1 MRSQCKD
8 CGSRYKR
15 AQASG
20 DNISNTSYTE
30 SHQNFPDRHTRVST
44 LHHRARNLDY
54 SADHPPIVSLLLHS
68 IYTLLLI
75 SCFDLL
81 SWFGTY
87 YCDPFFWGT
96 IPIMTG
102 RRALTHATVP
112 IMTDRRALTHGTV
125 LPRLS
130 IHDSLDMLLTRHL

>member
-1 MRSQCKD
+1 MNHRKSF
-8 CGSRYKR
+8 R
-15 AQASG
+15 
-20 DNISNTSYTE
+20 
-30 SHQNFPDRHTRVST
+30 T
-44 LHHRARNLDY
+44 LL
-54 SADHPPIVSLLLHS
+54 DHPPIVSLLLHS

-81 SWFGTY
+81 SWFGTF
-87 YCDPFFWGT
+87 YCDPFSWGT
-96 IPIMTG
+96 FPIMTG

-112 IMTDRRALTHGTV
+112 TMTDRRALTHGTV

>member
-1 MRSQCKD
+1 V
-8 CGSRYKR
+8 G
-15 AQASG
+15 
-20 DNISNTSYTE
+20 
-30 SHQNFPDRHTRVST
+30 T
-44 LHHRARNLDY
+44 LHHRARSLDY

-75 SCFDLL
+75 SYDLL
-81 SWFGTY
+81 SWFGTF
-87 YCDPFFWGT
+87 YCV
-96 IPIMTG
+96 MTG